1 MKINA
6 DYTEDTA
13 MPMMTVKELKSL
25 QELGVLND
33 DVGTRA
39 GIKETQELIKALAA
53 LTVRTVKN
61 LRDDG
66 KISVTEGIGYLAELG
81 TIKEALNGIQRV
93 PEEVMDLTTSEMLVL
108 RAEIRKGLIEAG
120 VTHRLADITDKAV
133 AWLNETLVFAR
144 FIINAPPTA
153 LLA

>member
-6 DYTEDTA
+6 DYTGNSVTPNA
-13 MPMMTVKELKSL
+13 TVKEFKSL
-25 QELGVLND
+25 QALGLMND
-33 DVGTRA
+33 KVSA
-39 GIKETQELIKALAA
+39 EQGIKETRELIKALAD

-61 LRDDG
+61 VRNDG
-66 KISVTEGIGYLAELG
+66 KISLAEGIGYLAELG

-93 PEEVMDLTTSEMLVL
+93 PEEVMDLTAAELLVL
-108 RAEIRKGLIEAG
+108 REDIRKGLIEAG

-153 LLA
+153 MLA